1 MRPESHALIT
11 ALLDEVGAEG
21 LERLAL
27 AETLTQLVEAVLE
40 VELPKT
46 LDPTT
51 QALLKG
57 GVRAIATY
65 RDRAWHLQHPVLGV
79 TRTTTPPTN
88 WSEL

>member
-57 GVRAIATY
+57 AMQAHPELIN
-65 RDRAWHLQHPVLGV
+65 HLAEEE
-79 TRTTTPPTN
+79 R
-88 WSEL
+88 